1 MESEA
6 GWLPWRPSSE
16 PSLFS
21 ELRGTFQRLLEG
33 GGAEQELQSPPD
45 LGSNPCLLL
54 PPWASCFLSFS
65 FHICKMGTII
75 TPPGQLLRWLC
86 EMTYMGLAKKCIWVF
101 P

>member
-6 GWLPWRPSSE
+6 GWLPWRPYSE

-21 ELRGTFQRLLEG
+21 ELGGTFQRLLEG

-54 PPWASCFLSFS
+54 PSYVSLGWSLSEF
-65 FHICKMGTII
+65 
-75 TPPGQLLRWLC
+75 
-86 EMTYMGLAKKCIWVF
+86 
-101 P
+101 